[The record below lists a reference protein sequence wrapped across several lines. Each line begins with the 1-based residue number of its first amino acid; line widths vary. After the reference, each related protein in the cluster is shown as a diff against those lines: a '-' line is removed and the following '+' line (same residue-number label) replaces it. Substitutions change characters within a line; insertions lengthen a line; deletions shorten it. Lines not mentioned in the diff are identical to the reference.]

1 MDEIYI
7 KGLKIFAYH
16 GVNPEE
22 TENGQEFELDVT
34 LFADL
39 SRARQSDRLEDTVN
53 YAKARKVINAAM
65 CDRPFQ
71 LIERAAEEVASCLL
85 DSFDRLCRVEVL
97 LKKPNAPMSGVFDYV
112 AVKIAKDRRE
122 MQA

>member
-34 LFADL
+34 MYADL
-39 SRARQSDRLEDTVN
+39 LSARQSDDLDDTIN
-53 YAKARKVINAAM
+53 YAAARKVINAAM
-65 CDRPFQ
+65 TTKPYK
-71 LIERAAEEVASCLL
+71 LIERAAEVVASALL
-85 DSFDRLCRVEVL
+85 EQFEKLVKVDIV
-97 LKKPNAPMSGVFDYV
+97 LKKPNAPMSAIFDYV
-112 AVKIAKDRRE
+112 AVKITKTR
-122 MQA
+122 

>member
-1 MDEIYI
+1 MDEIII

-22 TENGQEFELDVT
+22 TENGQEFELDIT
-34 LFADL
+34 LYADL
-39 SRARQSDRLEDTVN
+39 ERARKTDDLEETIN

-65 CDRPFQ
+65 TEKPYK
-71 LIERAAEEVASCLL
+71 LIERAAEEVAN
-85 DSFDRLCRVEVL
+85 RLIENFPKLMSVEVL

-112 AVKIAKDRRE
+112 AVRIRKDR
-122 MQA
+122 

>member
-1 MDEIYI
+1 MDEIII

-22 TENGQEFELDVT
+22 TENGQEFELDIT

-39 SRARQSDRLEDTVN
+39 EKARRTDDLEETIN

-65 CDRPFQ
+65 TEKPYK
-71 LIERAAEEVASCLL
+71 LIERAAEEVANRLIENFPKLL
-85 DSFDRLCRVEVL
+85 SVEVL

-112 AVKIAKDRRE
+112 AVKIKKDR
-122 MQA
+122 

>member
-34 LFADL
+34 MYANLN
-39 SRARQSDRLEDTVN
+39 SARQSDDLEDTVS
-53 YAKARKVINAAM
+53 YSAARKVINAAM
-65 CDRPFQ
+65 TEKPYK
-71 LIERAAEEVASCLL
+71 LIEKAAEVVANSLL
-85 DSFDRLCRVEVL
+85 AEFSKLQKVEIT
-97 LKKPNAPMSGVFDYV
+97 LKKPNAPMSGVFDWV
-112 AVKIAKDRRE
+112 GVKITKTR
-122 MQA
+122 